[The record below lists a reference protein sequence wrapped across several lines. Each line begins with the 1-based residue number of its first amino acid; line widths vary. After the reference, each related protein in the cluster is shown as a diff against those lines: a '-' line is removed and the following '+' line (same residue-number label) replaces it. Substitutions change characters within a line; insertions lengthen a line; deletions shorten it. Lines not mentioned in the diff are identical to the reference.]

1 MDADGDMFDI
11 YKVNRYSSSKLLL
24 ELHKLLMSWFLFSKT
39 KSLSRTPNSEF
50 SSVLNSFKKFPLEM
64 RKRLLLILLLKDFLD
79 FYVLV
84 KKCVIPKFDC
94 IFVLQLLLLEEMKS
108 NKLLL
113 LLSLLLLL
121 LLLYIFGITSLPS
134 EKNALTSESYPLSEM
149 SRPS

>member
-1 MDADGDMFDI
+1 
-11 YKVNRYSSSKLLL
+11 
-24 ELHKLLMSWFLFSKT
+24 
-39 KSLSRTPNSEF
+39 
-50 SSVLNSFKKFPLEM
+50 M

-121 LLLYIFGITSLPS
+121 LLLLLLYIFGITSLPG

>member
-1 MDADGDMFDI
+1 
-11 YKVNRYSSSKLLL
+11 
-24 ELHKLLMSWFLFSKT
+24 
-39 KSLSRTPNSEF
+39 
-50 SSVLNSFKKFPLEM
+50 M

-121 LLLYIFGITSLPS
+121 LLLLYIFGITSLTG